1 MKELTLN
8 KCLNNLD
15 MILFD
20 NVEDSYI
27 IVEILNDVR
36 KYVIN
41 SNLKNKESTDQQKT
55 FMITL
60 QFINYMIQESF
71 SSITNQFIN
80 HTLGL
85 RSLVLKLELGC
96 ILCVDGEIDF
106 DQECNTF
113 INEHIIDDEDGN
125 D

>member
-1 MKELTLN
+1 MKQLTLN
-8 KCLNNLD
+8 KCLNKLD

-27 IVEILNDVR
+27 NVEYLNDVR

-41 SNLKNKESTDQQKT
+41 SNLNNKELTDHQKT

-60 QFINYMIQESF
+60 QFINYMIQQSF

-80 HTLGL
+80 HTHGL
-85 RSLVLKLELGC
+85 RSLILKLEAGC
-96 ILCVDGEIDF
+96 IHIIDGEIDF
-106 DQECNTF
+106 DEECNSF
-113 INEHIIDDEDGN
+113 LNKYIIDDEDE